1 MDVSRGAYILNP
13 VPIGKRHIHFTQMV
27 HYTLFLM
34 NLHSMYYY
42 GVVACSSLNFGHLVN
57 DSAQCVYVTTPTIC
71 CPVSD
76 LELAD
81 MMRLTKLKKNSKL

>member
-1 MDVSRGAYILNP
+1 MGAHALAKDTYISL
-13 VPIGKRHIHFTQMV
+13 KW
-27 HYTLFLM
+27 YTINN

-57 DSAQCVYVTTPTIC
+57 DSDQCVYVTTPTIC

-76 LELAD
+76 LELAHV
-81 MMRLTKLKKNSKL
+81 MRLTKLKKNSKL